1 MGSDRP
7 EDAEAWL
14 KQNIADVEAQLGPK
28 DDAVFAADDVSNK
41 LHKYPPGFQHKVR
54 YVLGQWLLSDDD
66 DKVMWAL
73 MLVDMLRATEHIGAL
88 EQLRKDV
95 KSRRSSFSHNK
106 LDREYYLDVLPR
118 VIVSLMKERG
128 DNWWSL
134 AKSWLRLRLLPAT
147 EEALNRLAQR

>member
-1 MGSDRP
+1 MPDGL
-7 EDAEAWL
+7 ENAEGWL
-14 KQNIADVEAQLGPK
+14 QQNIAEAEAQLYPK
-28 DDAVFAADDVSNK
+28 DTDEVAVGNVTKRLQEHSSE
-41 LHKYPPGFQHKVR
+41 FQRKAR
-54 YVLGQWLLSDDD
+54 EVLGRWLLSDND
-66 DKVMWAL
+66 DKADWAL
-73 MLVDMLRATEHIGAL
+73 MLIIRLRATEHISAL

-95 KSRRSSFSHNK
+95 KSGRSSFSHDK
-106 LDREYYLDVLPR
+106 FDREYYLDVLPR